1 MNRAQLIEAL
11 AEKSGLS
18 KQKAKKVLE
27 SYMEIVTE
35 KMSQNEEIALIGF
48 GTLIPRPQS
57 SRMARNPKT
66 GTPVRIKARTTVKF
80 KPGKFLLEAIN
91 GKKMCI
97 RDRNN
102 SLFLLFSNFQIQSE
116 FHIYMSPYPSFPQT
130 FHLPNILNNHYQRL
144 L

>member
-1 MNRAQLIEAL
+1 MNRAELIEAL

-80 KPGKFLLEAIN
+80 KPGKFLLEAIKIIPTHSSSK
-91 GKKMCI
+91 G
-97 RDRNN
+97 R
-102 SLFLLFSNFQIQSE
+102 
-116 FHIYMSPYPSFPQT
+116 
-130 FHLPNILNNHYQRL
+130 
-144 L
+144 